1 MEVLEDDAFDDS
13 LRPVVGVLV
22 TVVVVL
28 VVIFGN
34 EFGFVFL
41 SFSDAIVFEG
51 AVDLSGDGGAAGVG
65 AVLVELGLGLA
76 LPWPSGRRL
85 ELLDA
90 ALIFLLL

>member
-1 MEVLEDDAFDDS
+1 MEVLEDDAFGDPLS
-13 LRPVVGVLV
+13 PIVVVLV

-85 ELLDA
+85 KLVDPA
-90 ALIFLLL
+90 FIFIAL

>member
-22 TVVVVL
+22 TVVAVL
-28 VVIFGN
+28 VVLLN
-34 EFGFVFL
+34 EIGFVFFFV
-41 SFSDAIVFEG
+41 SDDAIVFEG

-85 ELLDA
+85 KLVDPA
-90 ALIFLLL
+90 FIFIAL